1 MTESLTDPERS
12 RLYIFV
18 SVSEFDILGD
28 ICFNTRG
35 LELSAHRTSV
45 RRSVSQMK
53 NGAVMCAGL
62 FHAFT
67 IVKEGGFS
75 VITARRM
82 NYSVKARTFFP
93 LDNT

>member
-53 NGAVMCAGL
+53 
-62 FHAFT
+62 
-67 IVKEGGFS
+67 K
-75 VITARRM
+75 RRCNVCKDSFM
-82 NYSVKARTFFP
+82 
-93 LDNT
+93 LLQ